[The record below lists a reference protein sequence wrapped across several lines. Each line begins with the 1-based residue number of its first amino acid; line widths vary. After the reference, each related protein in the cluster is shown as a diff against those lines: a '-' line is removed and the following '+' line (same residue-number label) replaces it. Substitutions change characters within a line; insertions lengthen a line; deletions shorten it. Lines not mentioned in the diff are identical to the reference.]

1 MALREANWKSFLSE
15 ESEVPSDVF
24 FLVHEE
30 DGGSAR
36 IGAHRLLLAGVSP
49 VFKRM
54 FFGPMKETKEVM
66 EVEDT
71 SAKAVRAMIDY
82 IYGPYDEVAI
92 EEAMEDTSTLFE
104 LYALGDMYDI
114 LNLKTEIMDSLD
126 ELEVTMETLVDT
138 ATVANNYKWLHV
150 DLSTEL
156 MMRCL
161 NFYLELEDK
170 DKESISRGD
179 INLNIFDELMKFG
192 ISTLQLT
199 GELRDFQNRF
209 TQVYNRMGHPSLL

>member
-1 MALREANWKSFLSE
+1 MAVRNANWESFLSE
-15 ESEVPSDVF
+15 ESEVPPDVF

-36 IGAHRLLLAGVSP
+36 IGAHRLVLAAVSP

-82 IYGPYDEVAI
+82 IYGPDDHVAI
-92 EEAMEDTSTLFE
+92 REAIKDISSLFE
-104 LYALGDMYDI
+104 LYALADMYDI
-114 LNLKTEIMDSLD
+114 LNLKTKIMVYLYD
-126 ELEVTMETLVDT
+126 LEVTKETLVST
-138 ATVANNYKWLHV
+138 ATIANSYRRIFT
-150 DLSTEL
+150 DLSGDL

-161 NFYLELEDK
+161 KLYLALEDA
-170 DKESISRGD
+170 DKEGFPGD
-179 INLNIFDELMKFG
+179 LGIFDELMKVG
-192 ISTLQLT
+192 TSTLQLT
-199 GELRDFQNRF
+199 GDL
-209 TQVYNRMGHPSLL
+209 GASL

>member
-1 MALREANWKSFLSE
+1 MAVRFANWGSFLSE
-15 ESEVPSDVF
+15 ESEVPPDIF
-24 FLVHEE
+24 FLVHEK

-66 EVEDT
+66 ELEDT

-104 LYALGDMYDI
+104 LHALGDMYDI
-114 LNLKTEIMDSLD
+114 LNLRTEIMDSLD
-126 ELEVTMETLVDT
+126 ELEITMESLVST

-156 MMRCL
+156 MMKCL
-161 NFYLELEDK
+161 KFYLELEDR
-170 DKESISRGD
+170 DKENLSRGD
-179 INLNIFDELMKFG
+179 IDLDIFDELMKFG
-192 ISTLQLT
+192 ISTLQLK
-199 GELRDFQNRF
+199 GYVRRFLGKYFQL
-209 TQVYNRMGHPSLL
+209 SD

>member
-1 MALREANWKSFLSE
+1 MAVRNANRKSFLSE
-15 ESEVPSDVF
+15 ESEVPPDVF

-82 IYGPYDEVAI
+82 IYGPADDVAI
-92 EEAMEDTSTLFE
+92 REAIKDISSLFE
-104 LYALGDMYDI
+104 LYALADMYDI
-114 LNLKTEIMDSLD
+114 LNLKTKIMVYLYD
-126 ELEVTMETLVDT
+126 LEVTKETLVST
-138 ATVANNYKWLHV
+138 ATIANSYRRIFT
-150 DLSTEL
+150 DLSEDL
-156 MMRCL
+156 MIRCL
-161 NFYLELEDK
+161 KLYLALEDA
-170 DKESISRGD
+170 DKEGFPGD
-179 INLNIFDELMKFG
+179 LGIFDELMKVG
-192 ISTLQLT
+192 TSTLQLT
-199 GELRDFQNRF
+199 GELRA
-209 TQVYNRMGHPSLL
+209 SL

>member
-1 MALREANWKSFLSE
+1 MAVRNANWKSFLPE
-15 ESEVPSDVF
+15 ESEVPPDVF

-30 DGGSAR
+30 DGQSAR

-82 IYGPYDEVAI
+82 IYGPADDVAI
-92 EEAMEDTSTLFE
+92 REAIKDISSLFE
-104 LYALGDMYDI
+104 LYALADMYDI
-114 LNLKTEIMDSLD
+114 LNLKTKIMVYLYD
-126 ELEVTMETLVDT
+126 LEVTKETLVSA
-138 ATVANNYKWLHV
+138 ATIARSYRGIFT
-150 DLSTEL
+150 DLSEDL

-161 NFYLELEDK
+161 KLYLALEDA
-170 DKESISRGD
+170 DKEGFPGD
-179 INLNIFDELMKFG
+179 LGIFDELMKVG
-192 ISTLQLT
+192 TSTLQLT
-199 GELRDFQNRF
+199 GDL
-209 TQVYNRMGHPSLL
+209 GASL

>member
-1 MALREANWKSFLSE
+1 MAVRIANWKSFLSE
-15 ESEVPSDVF
+15 DSEVPPDVF

-71 SAKAVRAMIDY
+71 SAKAVKAMIDY
-82 IYGPYDEVAI
+82 IYGSNDDVAI
-92 EEAMEDTSTLFE
+92 REAIKDISSLFE
-104 LYALGDMYDI
+104 LYALADMYDI
-114 LNLKTEIMDSLD
+114 LNLKTKIMVFLYD
-126 ELEVTMETLVDT
+126 LEVTKETLVST
-138 ATVANNYKWLHV
+138 ATIANSYRRIFT
-150 DLSTEL
+150 DLGTDL

-161 NFYLELEDK
+161 KLYLALEDA
-170 DKESISRGD
+170 DKEGFPGD
-179 INLNIFDELMKFG
+179 LGIFDELMKVG
-192 ISTLQLT
+192 TSTLQLT
-199 GELRDFQNRF
+199 GEL
-209 TQVYNRMGHPSLL
+209 GASL

>member
-1 MALREANWKSFLSE
+1 MAVRDANWKSFLSE
-15 ESEVPSDVF
+15 ESEVPPDVF

-30 DGGSAR
+30 GGGSAR

-71 SAKAVRAMIDY
+71 SAQAVSAMINY
-82 IYGPYDEVAI
+82 IYDKNYISEEVLA
-92 EEAMEDTSTLFE
+92 DTSTLFE

-114 LNLKTEIMDSLD
+114 LNLRTEIMDSLD
-126 ELEVTMETLVDT
+126 ELEITMESLVST

-156 MMRCL
+156 MMKCL
-161 NFYLELEDK
+161 KFYLELEDR
-170 DKESISRGD
+170 DKENLSRGD
-179 INLNIFDELMKFG
+179 IDLDIFDELMKFG
-192 ISTLQLT
+192 ISTLQLK
-199 GELRDFQNRF
+199 GYVRRFLGNYFQL
-209 TQVYNRMGHPSLL
+209 SD

>member
-1 MALREANWKSFLSE
+1 MAVRFANWGSFLSE
-15 ESEVPSDVF
+15 ESEVPPDVF

-82 IYGPYDEVAI
+82 IYGPADDVAI
-92 EEAMEDTSTLFE
+92 REAIKDISSLFE
-104 LYALGDMYDI
+104 LYALADMYDI
-114 LNLKTEIMDSLD
+114 LNLKTKIMVYLYD
-126 ELEVTMETLVDT
+126 LEVTKETLVST
-138 ATVANNYKWLHV
+138 ATIANSFRRIFT
-150 DLSTEL
+150 DLSEDL

-161 NFYLELEDK
+161 KLYLALEDA
-170 DKESISRGD
+170 DKEGFPGD
-179 INLNIFDELMKFG
+179 LGIFDELMKVG

-199 GELRDFQNRF
+199 GEL
-209 TQVYNRMGHPSLL
+209 GASL

>member
-1 MALREANWKSFLSE
+1 MAVRNANWKSFLPE
-15 ESEVPSDVF
+15 ESEVPPDVF

-30 DGGSAR
+30 DGQSAR

-71 SAKAVRAMIDY
+71 SAQAVRAMIIYIYHKDY
-82 IYGPYDEVAI
+82 ISEEVLT
-92 EEAMEDTSTLFE
+92 DTSTLFE

-114 LNLKTEIMDSLD
+114 LNLKTKIMVYLYD
-126 ELEVTMETLVDT
+126 LEVTKETLVSA
-138 ATVANNYKWLHV
+138 ATIARSYRGIFT
-150 DLSTEL
+150 DLSEDL

-161 NFYLELEDK
+161 KLYLALEDG
-170 DKESISRGD
+170 DKEG
-179 INLNIFDELMKFG
+179 LP
-192 ISTLQLT
+192 
-199 GELRDFQNRF
+199 
-209 TQVYNRMGHPSLL
+209 GHL

>member
-1 MALREANWKSFLSE
+1 MAVRNANWKSFLPE
-15 ESEVPSDVF
+15 ESEVPPDVF

-30 DGGSAR
+30 DGQSAR

-71 SAKAVRAMIDY
+71 SAQAVRAMIIYIYHKDY
-82 IYGPYDEVAI
+82 ISEEVLT
-92 EEAMEDTSTLFE
+92 DTSTLFE

-126 ELEVTMETLVDT
+126 ELEITMDTLVDT
-138 ATVANNYKWLHV
+138 ATVANNYKWLHT

-156 MMRCL
+156 MMKCL
-161 NFYLELEDK
+161 KFYLELEDRDK
-170 DKESISRGD
+170 DNLFRGD
-179 INLNIFDELMKFG
+179 IDLDIFDELMKFG
-192 ISTLQLT
+192 IYTLQLT
-199 GELRDFQNRF
+199 GKLREFLGNDFQL
-209 TQVYNRMGHPSLL
+209 SD

>member
-1 MALREANWKSFLSE
+1 MAVRDANWKSFLSE
-15 ESEVPSDVF
+15 ESEVPPDVF

-66 EVEDT
+66 ELEDT

-82 IYGPYDEVAI
+82 IYGPDDYVAI
-92 EEAMEDTSTLFE
+92 REAVKDTSSLFE

-126 ELEVTMETLVDT
+126 ELEITMESLVST

-156 MMRCL
+156 MMKCL
-161 NFYLELEDK
+161 KFYLELEDR
-170 DKESISRGD
+170 DKENLSRGD
-179 INLNIFDELMKFG
+179 IDLDIFDALMKFG

-199 GELRDFQNRF
+199 GELREFLGNDSQL
-209 TQVYNRMGHPSLL
+209 SD

>member
-1 MALREANWKSFLSE
+1 MAVRNANWESFLSE
-15 ESEVPSDVF
+15 ESEVPPDVF

-36 IGAHRLLLAGVSP
+36 IGAHRLVLAAVSP

-71 SAKAVRAMIDY
+71 RAQAVRAMINY
-82 IYGPYDEVAI
+82 IYHTHYLSEEVLA
-92 EEAMEDTSTLFE
+92 DTSTLFE

-126 ELEVTMETLVDT
+126 ELEITMDTLVDT
-138 ATVANNYKWLHV
+138 ATVANNYKWLHT

-156 MMRCL
+156 MMKCL
-161 NFYLELEDK
+161 KFYLELEDRDK
-170 DKESISRGD
+170 DNLFRGD
-179 INLNIFDELMKFG
+179 IDLDIFDELMKFG
-192 ISTLQLT
+192 IYTLQLT
-199 GELRDFQNRF
+199 GKLREFLGNDSQL
-209 TQVYNRMGHPSLL
+209 SD